1 MFNFNKKQSN
11 KIRVT
16 HTFDRDVYKKFSDMC
31 EKNIKPLWRVLN
43 LNVKY
48 ISSSKVPMY
57 ELLKRDL
64 VPTK

>member
-16 HTFDRDVYKKFSDMC
+16 HTFDRDVYKKFSEMC
-31 EKNIKPLWRVLN
+31 EKNMTPRSTVLN
-43 LNVKY
+43 QNVKY

-64 VPTK
+64 VLTK

>member
-16 HTFDRDVYKKFSDMC
+16 HTFDRDVYKKFSEMC
-31 EKNIKPLWRVLN
+31 EKNMTPRSTVLN
-43 LNVKY
+43 ENVKY

-64 VPTK
+64 VSNK

>member
-16 HTFDRDVYKKFSDMC
+16 HTFDRDVYKKFSEMC
-31 EKNIKPLWRVLN
+31 EKNMTPRSTALN
-43 LNVKY
+43 QNVKY

-64 VPTK
+64 VPIK

>member
-16 HTFDRDVYKKFSDMC
+16 HTFDRDVYKKFSEMC
-31 EKNIKPLWRVLN
+31 EKNMTPRSTVLN
-43 LNVKY
+43 QNVKY

-64 VPTK
+64 VHSK

>member
-16 HTFDRDVYKKFSDMC
+16 HTFDRDVYKKFSEMC
-31 EKNIKPLWRVLN
+31 EKNMTPRSTVLN
-43 LNVKY
+43 QNVKY
-48 ISSSKVPMY
+48 ISSSKVLMF

>member
-16 HTFDRDVYKKFSDMC
+16 HTFDRDVYEKFSEMC
-31 EKNIKPLWRVLN
+31 EKNMTPRSTVLN
-43 LNVKY
+43 QNVKY

>member
-16 HTFDRDVYKKFSDMC
+16 HTFDRDVYKKFSEMC
-31 EKNIKPLWRVLN
+31 EKNMTPRSTVLN
-43 LNVKY
+43 QNVKY

-57 ELLKRDL
+57 ELLKLDL
-64 VPTK
+64 VPIK